1 MMVYDSPSTLRWDAH
16 RPVTVYVYKHFAK
29 KSKENCKIV
38 EKKRGDKLMDT
49 NTTIDASATTPA
61 APEAAPVVEPSAPTP
76 AVEPAPTPAPTPT
89 HAPTPT
95 PAPEKDKE
103 YEKLQRELA
112 DMRAELERAKI
123 RSGLAERKLYPH
135 DMALVERLILEQGGS
150 IEDAI
155 ANIYGTRPYLFKVT
169 TVAPSKSSTSSSAD
183 DKAANERFLNAVVA
197 RICRDNVSLK

>member
-1 MMVYDSPSTLRWDAH
+1 
-16 RPVTVYVYKHFAK
+16 
-29 KSKENCKIV
+29 
-38 EKKRGDKLMDT
+38 MDT
-49 NTTIDASATTPA
+49 NTTIDATATTPA
-61 APEAAPVVEPSAPTP
+61 ATEAAPVAEPSAPTP
-76 AVEPAPTPAPTPT
+76 VVETVPTPAP
-89 HAPTPT
+89 APT

>member
-1 MMVYDSPSTLRWDAH
+1 
-16 RPVTVYVYKHFAK
+16 
-29 KSKENCKIV
+29 
-38 EKKRGDKLMDT
+38 MDT
-49 NTTIDASATTPA
+49 NTTIDATATTPA
-61 APEAAPVVEPSAPTP
+61 APETAPVVEPPAPTP
-76 AVEPAPTPAPTPT
+76 AVEPAPAPAP
-89 HAPTPT
+89 APT

>member
-1 MMVYDSPSTLRWDAH
+1 
-16 RPVTVYVYKHFAK
+16 
-29 KSKENCKIV
+29 
-38 EKKRGDKLMDT
+38 MDM
-49 NTTIDASATTPA
+49 NTTIDSTAPTPA
-61 APEAAPVVEPSAPTP
+61 ATDAAPVSEPSAPTP
-76 AVEPAPTPAPTPT
+76 AVEPAPAPTPT
-89 HAPTPT
+89 PAAPT

-169 TVAPSKSSTSSSAD
+169 TVAPSKSSTPSSAD

>member
-1 MMVYDSPSTLRWDAH
+1 
-16 RPVTVYVYKHFAK
+16 
-29 KSKENCKIV
+29 
-38 EKKRGDKLMDT
+38 MDT
-49 NTTIDASATTPA
+49 NTTIDPTPTTT
-61 APEAAPVVEPSAPTP
+61 APEAATATTPTAPEAATVAKLSAPTP
-76 AVEPAPTPAPTPT
+76 AVEPAPAKAPAPAPAPTPT
-89 HAPTPT
+89 
-95 PAPEKDKE
+95 PEKDKE

>member
-38 EKKRGDKLMDT
+38 GKKRGDNLMET
-49 NTTIDASATTPA
+49 NTTIDSNATTPA
-61 APEAAPVVEPSAPTP
+61 APEAAPVAEPTTPTP
-76 AVEPAPTPAPTPT
+76 AVEPAPAPA
-89 HAPTPT
+89 PT

-169 TVAPSKSSTSSSAD
+169 TVAPSKSSTPSSAD

>member
-1 MMVYDSPSTLRWDAH
+1 M
-16 RPVTVYVYKHFAK
+16 
-29 KSKENCKIV
+29 E
-38 EKKRGDKLMDT
+38 T
-49 NTTIDASATTPA
+49 NTTIDATATTPA
-61 APEAAPVVEPSAPTP
+61 PEATPEVTAAPTPAPTP
-76 AVEPAPTPAPTPT
+76 AVEPAPAATQ
-89 HAPTPT
+89 
-95 PAPEKDKE
+95 ERDKE

-155 ANIYGTRPYLFKVT
+155 ASIYGSRPYLFKVT

>member
-1 MMVYDSPSTLRWDAH
+1 
-16 RPVTVYVYKHFAK
+16 
-29 KSKENCKIV
+29 
-38 EKKRGDKLMDT
+38 MDT
-49 NTTIDASATTPA
+49 NTTIDATATTG
-61 APEAAPVVEPSAPTP
+61 APETAPVVEPPAPTP
-76 AVEPAPTPAPTPT
+76 AVEPAPAP
-89 HAPTPT
+89 APTPT
-95 PAPEKDKE
+95 PAPTPAPTPEKDKE

-169 TVAPSKSSTSSSAD
+169 TVAPSKSSTASSAD

>member
-1 MMVYDSPSTLRWDAH
+1 M
-16 RPVTVYVYKHFAK
+16 
-29 KSKENCKIV
+29 
-38 EKKRGDKLMDT
+38 DK
-49 NTTIDASATTPA
+49 NKPIEGAAATPA
-61 APEAAPVVEPSAPTP
+61 APAPAPTP
-76 AVEPAPTPAPTPT
+76 ATPAAPAPAHTPAAPAPAPTPAP
-89 HAPTPT
+89 A

-135 DMALVERLILEQGGS
+135 DMDLVERLILEQGGS
-150 IEDAI
+150 IENAI

-169 TVAPSKSSTSSSAD
+169 AVAPSKSSTPSSAD

>member
-1 MMVYDSPSTLRWDAH
+1 
-16 RPVTVYVYKHFAK
+16 
-29 KSKENCKIV
+29 
-38 EKKRGDKLMDT
+38 MDT
-49 NTTIDASATTPA
+49 NTTIDSTATTPA
-61 APEAAPVVEPSAPTP
+61 APEAAPVAEPSAPTP
-76 AVEPAPTPAPTPT
+76 AVEPAPAPAP
-89 HAPTPT
+89 APAPT

-112 DMRAELERAKI
+112 DMRSELERAKI

-169 TVAPSKSSTSSSAD
+169 TVAPSKSSASSSAD

>member
-1 MMVYDSPSTLRWDAH
+1 M
-16 RPVTVYVYKHFAK
+16 
-29 KSKENCKIV
+29 
-38 EKKRGDKLMDT
+38 DK
-49 NTTIDASATTPA
+49 NTTSTATAQQQPDQPPA
-61 APEAAPVVEPSAPTP
+61 ATPEPTP
-76 AVEPAPTPAPTPT
+76 KPPAATPAPTPQPEQPPAAALT
-89 HAPTPT
+89 TAPV
-95 PAPEKDKE
+95 PEKDVAE

-112 DMRAELERAKI
+112 DMRKELERAKI

-155 ANIYGTRPYLFKVT
+155 ASIYGSRPYLFKVT
-169 TVAPSKSSTSSSAD
+169 TVAPSKSSSTSSAD

>member
-1 MMVYDSPSTLRWDAH
+1 
-16 RPVTVYVYKHFAK
+16 
-29 KSKENCKIV
+29 
-38 EKKRGDKLMDT
+38 MDT
-49 NTTIDASATTPA
+49 NTTIDPTPTTT
-61 APEAAPVVEPSAPTP
+61 APEAATATTPTAPEAATVAKPSAPTP
-76 AVEPAPTPAPTPT
+76 AVEPAPAKAPAPAPAPTPT
-89 HAPTPT
+89 
-95 PAPEKDKE
+95 PEKDKE

-155 ANIYGTRPYLFKVT
+155 ANIYGSRPYLFKVT
-169 TVAPSKSSTSSSAD
+169 TVAPSKSSTTSSAD
-183 DKAANERFLNAVVA
+183 DKATNERFLNAVVA

>member
-1 MMVYDSPSTLRWDAH
+1 
-16 RPVTVYVYKHFAK
+16 
-29 KSKENCKIV
+29 
-38 EKKRGDKLMDT
+38 MDT
-49 NTTIDASATTPA
+49 NTTIDATVTPA
-61 APEAAPVVEPSAPTP
+61 APEVAPAAEPTAPTP
-76 AVEPAPTPAPTPT
+76 AVEPVPAPAPAPT
-89 HAPTPT
+89 PTPT

-169 TVAPSKSSTSSSAD
+169 NVAQSKSSTSSSAD

>member
-1 MMVYDSPSTLRWDAH
+1 
-16 RPVTVYVYKHFAK
+16 
-29 KSKENCKIV
+29 
-38 EKKRGDKLMDT
+38 MDE
-49 NTTIDASATTPA
+49 NTTSTTTQAVTPV
-61 APEAAPVVEPSAPTP
+61 PEQT
-76 AVEPAPTPAPTPT
+76 PAPTPAPEQSPTPAP
-89 HAPTPT
+89 APTPT
-95 PAPEKDKE
+95 PEKDVAE

>member
-1 MMVYDSPSTLRWDAH
+1 
-16 RPVTVYVYKHFAK
+16 
-29 KSKENCKIV
+29 
-38 EKKRGDKLMDT
+38 MDT
-49 NTTIDASATTPA
+49 NTTIDATATTPA
-61 APEAAPVVEPSAPTP
+61 APEAAPVAEPSAPTP
-76 AVEPAPTPAPTPT
+76 AVEPAPTPTPAPAPTQ
-89 HAPTPT
+89 
-95 PAPEKDKE
+95 APEKDKE

-169 TVAPSKSSTSSSAD
+169 TVAPSKSSTPSSAD

>member
-1 MMVYDSPSTLRWDAH
+1 MEPT
-16 RPVTVYVYKHFAK
+16 
-29 KSKENCKIV
+29 
-38 EKKRGDKLMDT
+38 
-49 NTTIDASATTPA
+49 TTIDATAQ
-61 APEAAPVVEPSAPTP
+61 
-76 AVEPAPTPAPTPT
+76 TPAPAPAPAPAPEPAAELTPV
-89 HAPTPT
+89 APAAE

-155 ANIYGTRPYLFKVT
+155 ASIYGSRPYLFKVT

>member
-1 MMVYDSPSTLRWDAH
+1 
-16 RPVTVYVYKHFAK
+16 
-29 KSKENCKIV
+29 
-38 EKKRGDKLMDT
+38 MDE
-49 NTTIDASATTPA
+49 NTTSTTTQAATPV
-61 APEAAPVVEPSAPTP
+61 PEQT
-76 AVEPAPTPAPTPT
+76 PAPTPAPEQP
-89 HAPTPT
+89 PT
-95 PAPEKDKE
+95 PAPTTAPIQEKDVAE

-112 DMRAELERAKI
+112 DMRKELERAKI

>member
-1 MMVYDSPSTLRWDAH
+1 MFTNILQ
-16 RPVTVYVYKHFAK
+16 
-29 KSKENCKIV
+29 KSQRKNCKIV
-38 EKKRGDKLMDT
+38 GKKRGDKLMDT
-49 NTTIDASATTPA
+49 NTTIDAAATTPA
-61 APEAAPVVEPSAPTP
+61 APESAPVAEPSAPTP
-76 AVEPAPTPAPTPT
+76 AVEPAPAPAPSP
-89 HAPTPT
+89 APT

>member
-1 MMVYDSPSTLRWDAH
+1 
-16 RPVTVYVYKHFAK
+16 
-29 KSKENCKIV
+29 
-38 EKKRGDKLMDT
+38 MDT
-49 NTTIDASATTPA
+49 NTKIDATATTPA
-61 APEAAPVVEPSAPTP
+61 APEAAPVSEPSAPTP
-76 AVEPAPTPAPTPT
+76 AVDPAPTPAPAPAPAPTPAPTP
-89 HAPTPT
+89 AQ
-95 PAPEKDKE
+95 APEKDKE

>member
-1 MMVYDSPSTLRWDAH
+1 M
-16 RPVTVYVYKHFAK
+16 
-29 KSKENCKIV
+29 
-38 EKKRGDKLMDT
+38 DK
-49 NTTIDASATTPA
+49 NKPIEGAAATPA
-61 APEAAPVVEPSAPTP
+61 APA
-76 AVEPAPTPAPTPT
+76 PAPTPATPAAPAP
-89 HAPTPT
+89 APTPAAPAPAPAPAPSPT
-95 PAPEKDKE
+95 PAPAPAPAPEKDKE

-135 DMALVERLILEQGGS
+135 DMDLVERLILEQGGS
-150 IEDAI
+150 IENAI

-169 TVAPSKSSTSSSAD
+169 AVAPSKSSTPSSAD

>member
-1 MMVYDSPSTLRWDAH
+1 MLMLLPVSFSYNGQTISAEVPLRL
-16 RPVTVYVYKHFAK
+16 
-29 KSKENCKIV
+29 
-38 EKKRGDKLMDT
+38 RGIPMD
-49 NTTIDASATTPA
+49 PM
-61 APEAAPVVEPSAPTP
+61 EEW
-76 AVEPAPTPAPTPT
+76 
-89 HAPTPT
+89 
-95 PAPEKDKE
+95 DKE

>member
-1 MMVYDSPSTLRWDAH
+1 
-16 RPVTVYVYKHFAK
+16 
-29 KSKENCKIV
+29 
-38 EKKRGDKLMDT
+38 MDT
-49 NTTIDASATTPA
+49 NTTIDATATTA
-61 APEAAPVVEPSAPTP
+61 APEVAPVAEPTAPTP
-76 AVEPAPTPAPTPT
+76 AVEPAPAPAPTPAPAPAPTPT
-89 HAPTPT
+89 PTPT

-169 TVAPSKSSTSSSAD
+169 TVAPSKSSPSSSAD

>member
-1 MMVYDSPSTLRWDAH
+1 
-16 RPVTVYVYKHFAK
+16 
-29 KSKENCKIV
+29 
-38 EKKRGDKLMDT
+38 MDT
-49 NTTIDASATTPA
+49 KTTIAATATPA
-61 APEAAPVVEPSAPTP
+61 APESAPAVEPTAPTP
-76 AVEPAPTPAPTPT
+76 AVETARAPSPAPTPAVETARAPSPTPT
-89 HAPTPT
+89 Q
-95 PAPEKDKE
+95 APEKDKE

>member
-1 MMVYDSPSTLRWDAH
+1 M
-16 RPVTVYVYKHFAK
+16 
-29 KSKENCKIV
+29 
-38 EKKRGDKLMDT
+38 DK
-49 NTTIDASATTPA
+49 NKPIEGAAATPA
-61 APEAAPVVEPSAPTP
+61 APA
-76 AVEPAPTPAPTPT
+76 PAPTPATPAAPAP
-89 HAPTPT
+89 APTPAAPAPAPA

-135 DMALVERLILEQGGS
+135 DMDLVERLILEQGGS

-169 TVAPSKSSTSSSAD
+169 AVAPSKSSTPSSAD

>member
-1 MMVYDSPSTLRWDAH
+1 MFTNILQKSQR
-16 RPVTVYVYKHFAK
+16 KIAK
-29 KSKENCKIV
+29 SL
-38 EKKRGDKLMDT
+38 EKKRGDNLMDT
-49 NTTIDASATTPA
+49 NTTIDATATTA
-61 APEAAPVVEPSAPTP
+61 APEAAPVAEPTAQTP
-76 AVEPAPTPAPTPT
+76 AVEPAPAPA
-89 HAPTPT
+89 PT

-135 DMALVERLILEQGGS
+135 DMDLVERLILEQGGS
-150 IEDAI
+150 IENAI

-169 TVAPSKSSTSSSAD
+169 AVAPSKSSTPSSAD

>member
-1 MMVYDSPSTLRWDAH
+1 
-16 RPVTVYVYKHFAK
+16 
-29 KSKENCKIV
+29 
-38 EKKRGDKLMDT
+38 MDT
-49 NTTIDASATTPA
+49 NTSIDATATTA
-61 APEAAPVVEPSAPTP
+61 APESAPAVEPTAPTP
-76 AVEPAPTPAPTPT
+76 AVETARAPSPAPTPAVETARAPSPTPT
-89 HAPTPT
+89 Q
-95 PAPEKDKE
+95 APEKDKE

>member
-1 MMVYDSPSTLRWDAH
+1 
-16 RPVTVYVYKHFAK
+16 
-29 KSKENCKIV
+29 
-38 EKKRGDKLMDT
+38 MDT
-49 NTTIDASATTPA
+49 NTTTDATPMPTP
-61 APEAAPVVEPSAPTP
+61 APEAAPVAEPSAPTP
-76 AVEPAPTPAPTPT
+76 AVEPAPTPTP
-89 HAPTPT
+89 APT

-169 TVAPSKSSTSSSAD
+169 TVAPSKSSNSSSAD

>member
-38 EKKRGDKLMDT
+38 EKKKRGDKLMDT
-49 NTTIDASATTPA
+49 NTTIDATATTPA
-61 APEAAPVVEPSAPTP
+61 APETAPVAEPTAPTPAPTP
-76 AVEPAPTPAPTPT
+76 AVEPA
-89 HAPTPT
+89 PT

>member
-1 MMVYDSPSTLRWDAH
+1 
-16 RPVTVYVYKHFAK
+16 
-29 KSKENCKIV
+29 
-38 EKKRGDKLMDT
+38 MDM
-49 NTTIDASATTPA
+49 NKPIEGAAATPA
-61 APEAAPVVEPSAPTP
+61 APAPAPTPEPAQAPTP
-76 AVEPAPTPAPTPT
+76 APAPAPTPAPAP
-89 HAPTPT
+89 APTPEPAQAPTPAPAPAPT

-150 IEDAI
+150 IENAI

-169 TVAPSKSSTSSSAD
+169 TVAPSKSSTPSSAD

>member
-1 MMVYDSPSTLRWDAH
+1 
-16 RPVTVYVYKHFAK
+16 
-29 KSKENCKIV
+29 
-38 EKKRGDKLMDT
+38 MDT
-49 NTTIDASATTPA
+49 NTTIDATVTPA
-61 APEAAPVVEPSAPTP
+61 APEVAPVAEPTAPTP
-76 AVEPAPTPAPTPT
+76 ALEPAPAPTPAPTP
-89 HAPTPT
+89 APA

>member
-1 MMVYDSPSTLRWDAH
+1 LQRSQR
-16 RPVTVYVYKHFAK
+16 KIAK
-29 KSKENCKIV
+29 SLK
-38 EKKRGDKLMDT
+38 KKRGDKLMDT
-49 NTTIDASATTPA
+49 NTTIDATATTPA
-61 APEAAPVVEPSAPTP
+61 ATEAAPVAEPSAPTP
-76 AVEPAPTPAPTPT
+76 AVEPAPTPAQ
-89 HAPTPT
+89 
-95 PAPEKDKE
+95 APEKDKE

>member
-1 MMVYDSPSTLRWDAH
+1 
-16 RPVTVYVYKHFAK
+16 
-29 KSKENCKIV
+29 
-38 EKKRGDKLMDT
+38 MDT
-49 NTTIDASATTPA
+49 NTTIDATATTPA
-61 APEAAPVVEPSAPTP
+61 APEVAPAAEPTAPTP
-76 AVEPAPTPAPTPT
+76 AVDPAPAPAPAPAPTPAQ
-89 HAPTPT
+89 
-95 PAPEKDKE
+95 APEKDKE

>member
-1 MMVYDSPSTLRWDAH
+1 
-16 RPVTVYVYKHFAK
+16 
-29 KSKENCKIV
+29 
-38 EKKRGDKLMDT
+38 MDT
-49 NTTIDASATTPA
+49 NTTIDATATTA
-61 APEAAPVVEPSAPTP
+61 APETAPVAEPSAPTP
-76 AVEPAPTPAPTPT
+76 AVEPTPTSTPAPAP
-89 HAPTPT
+89 APT
-95 PAPEKDKE
+95 PEKDKE

>member
-1 MMVYDSPSTLRWDAH
+1 
-16 RPVTVYVYKHFAK
+16 
-29 KSKENCKIV
+29 
-38 EKKRGDKLMDT
+38 MDT

-89 HAPTPT
+89 HAPTPTPTPTPT

>member
-1 MMVYDSPSTLRWDAH
+1 
-16 RPVTVYVYKHFAK
+16 
-29 KSKENCKIV
+29 
-38 EKKRGDKLMDT
+38 MDT
-49 NTTIDASATTPA
+49 NTTIDATVTPA
-61 APEAAPVVEPSAPTP
+61 APEVAPVAEPTAPTP
-76 AVEPAPTPAPTPT
+76 AVDPAPAPAP
-89 HAPTPT
+89 APAPT

-169 TVAPSKSSTSSSAD
+169 TVAPSKSSSSSSAD

>member
-1 MMVYDSPSTLRWDAH
+1 
-16 RPVTVYVYKHFAK
+16 
-29 KSKENCKIV
+29 
-38 EKKRGDKLMDT
+38 MDT
-49 NTTIDASATTPA
+49 NTTIDATATTA
-61 APEAAPVVEPSAPTP
+61 APDTAPVVEPPAPTP
-76 AVEPAPTPAPTPT
+76 AVEPASTPAPTP
-89 HAPTPT
+89 APA

-169 TVAPSKSSTSSSAD
+169 TVAPSKSSNSSSAD